1 MRNKAIGTLFIV
13 STPIGNLDDITIRA
27 IKTLE
32 SVDIILCEDTRR
44 SKKLL
49 NHIAVKSNLKSH
61 HKFNE
66 HKELEKVV
74 EKIILGNNVA
84 LITDAGTPG
93 ISDPGFLII
102 KTCIAKKIKVECL
115 PGPTALIPGIVL
127 SGLPME
133 KFIFEGFLPLKKG
146 RSSRL
151 KVLSSENRT
160 MIFYES
166 PHRLIKTL
174 NDFQST
180 FGSERKISVSRE
192 LTKIYEE
199 TKRGS
204 LKEIIKIFENKKPKG
219 EFVIV
224 VNGRKN

>member
-1 MRNKAIGTLFIV
+1 MAKLYV
-13 STPIGNLDDITIRA
+13 VPTPIGNLEDITIRA

-102 KTCIAKKIKVECL
+102 RTCIAKKIKVECL

>member
-1 MRNKAIGTLFIV
+1 MAKLYV
-13 STPIGNLDDITIRA
+13 VPTPIGNLDDITIRA

-49 NHIAVKSNLKSH
+49 NHIGIKSNLKSH

-102 KTCIAKKIKVECL
+102 RTCIAKKIKVECL

-204 LKEIIKIFENKKPKG
+204 SKEIIKIFENKKPKG

-224 VNGRKN
+224 VDGRKN